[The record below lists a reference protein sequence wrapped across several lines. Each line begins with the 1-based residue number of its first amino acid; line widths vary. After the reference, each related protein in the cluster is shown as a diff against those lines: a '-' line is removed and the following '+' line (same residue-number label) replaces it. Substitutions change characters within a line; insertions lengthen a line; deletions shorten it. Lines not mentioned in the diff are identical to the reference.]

1 MLRRTVES
9 RTLCVK
15 RLAHN
20 MAIRK
25 YLQNNTAIANSTVF
39 QGTLY
44 EHTVVR
50 ELGEKLLMKNLEVC
64 GGSYD
69 GGIDIRGKWPVN
81 QIYETARE
89 RFELSADFPKKVSV
103 NGTQFKP
110 VRHKL
115 DTKSSFRP
123 LNVLVQCKAFKNA
136 KITGKEI
143 RESMGAFSSCVPA
156 SRKNQY
162 VFMLSS
168 PNMLTRDAL
177 NVMNALAIPLVYVRV
192 EMLKSHQ
199 GWFDLENSG
208 KLQNYYE
215 NEFASKFL
223 QNCGVSLWLK
233 FKLYRSPSQKTV
245 PKTAGGLSDLKAS
258 SVDQIL

>member
-1 MLRRTVES
+1 MLRNGAA
-9 RTLCVK
+9 CFK

-20 MAIRK
+20 LAIRK
-25 YLQNNTAIANSTVF
+25 YLQNNIAIADSTVF

-50 ELGEKLLMKNLEVC
+50 ELSEKLLVKNLEVC

-69 GGIDIRGKWPVN
+69 GGIDIRGKWPVD
-81 QIYETARE
+81 QIFKTARE
-89 RFELSADFPKKVSV
+89 RFDLSAEFPKKASV
-103 NGTQFKP
+103 NGAQFKP

-115 DTKSSFRP
+115 DSKSPFRP

-156 SRKNQY
+156 SRRTQY
-162 VFMLSS
+162 VLMLSS
-168 PNMLTRDAL
+168 PNMLTRDGL
-177 NVMNALAIPLVYVRV
+177 NVMNGLAIPLVYIRV

-215 NEFASKFL
+215 NEFASRFL
-223 QNCGVSLWLK
+223 QNCGVSQWLK
-233 FKLYRSPSQKTV
+233 FKLYQSLSQEAV
-245 PKTAGGLSDLKAS
+245 SKTAGGLSGLEAS
-258 SVDQIL
+258 NVN